1 MAFEV
6 LTARGF
12 GEHLSAVAEV
22 ALSGGADGGWSQ
34 LPDTSLILE
43 GSGAF
48 FFLLCLVSLD

>member
-48 FFLLCLVSLD
+48 FSCYAW

>member
-34 LPDTSLILE
+34 LPGTTLILE
-43 GSGAF
+43 SSSAF